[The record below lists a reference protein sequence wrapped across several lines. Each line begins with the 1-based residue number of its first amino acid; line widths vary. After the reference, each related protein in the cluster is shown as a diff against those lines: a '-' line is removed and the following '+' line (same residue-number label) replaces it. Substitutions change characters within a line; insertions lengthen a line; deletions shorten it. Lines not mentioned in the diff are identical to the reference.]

1 MFINDIHIF
10 WYVGIGILGLL
21 IGRFLGLVNTNL
33 PEHKKIFSMPII
45 KDYIKNTNTDYI
57 MMIVISVLY
66 ILLLLAIGIEDKL
79 KLIQFLL
86 LTPMLVSAFCIDYK
100 LQIIPNRLTLTM
112 FETGI
117 VFSFLRGLN
126 NLNVAV
132 EMWLGMIF
140 GAGIFIILTFL
151 GNIVLKKETMGFGD
165 VKLMGALGLF
175 FGWRNI
181 IAISIL
187 SFFMLQF
194 FNVVGYSIDITF
206 ITLSSIKLFNLSSK
220 LHHNLDVHLSISNQ
234 FHKYHALNMR
244 TLLILVSLTQSL
256 CL

>member
-66 ILLLLAIGIEDKL
+66 MLLLLAIGIEDKL

-132 EMWLGMIF
+132 EMWLGMIL

-151 GNIVLKKETMGFGD
+151 GNIVFKKETMGFGD

-187 SFFMLQF
+187 SFFIAAIFSLVLIIKNKIKKQ
-194 FNVVGYSIDITF
+194 DISEFIPFGPFIVLATF
-206 ITLSSIKLFNLSSK
+206 IVMFTQLEMLIKLTFVVFTLG
-220 LHHNLDVHLSISNQ
+220 
-234 FHKYHALNMR
+234 KY
-244 TLLILVSLTQSL
+244 SL
-256 CL
+256 

>member
-132 EMWLGMIF
+132 EMWLGMIL

-181 IAISIL
+181 IAITIL
-187 SFFMLQF
+187 SFFIAAIFSLVLIIKNKIKKQ
-194 FNVVGYSIDITF
+194 DISEFIPFGPFIVLATF
-206 ITLSSIKLFNLSSK
+206 IVMFTQLEMLIKLTFAVFTLG
-220 LHHNLDVHLSISNQ
+220 
-234 FHKYHALNMR
+234 KY
-244 TLLILVSLTQSL
+244 SL
-256 CL
+256 

>member
-21 IGRFLGLVNTNL
+21 IGKFLGLVNTNL

-57 MMIVISVLY
+57 MMMIISVLY
-66 ILLLLAIGIEDKL
+66 IFLLLAIGIEDKL

-132 EMWLGMIF
+132 EMWLGMIL

-151 GNIVLKKETMGFGD
+151 GNIVFKKETMGFGD

-181 IAISIL
+181 IAITIV
-187 SFFMLQF
+187 SFFIAAIFSLVLIIKNKMKKQ
-194 FNVVGYSIDITF
+194 DISEFIPFGPFIVLATF
-206 ITLSSIKLFNLSSK
+206 IVMFTQLEMLIKLIFVVFTLG
-220 LHHNLDVHLSISNQ
+220 
-234 FHKYHALNMR
+234 KY
-244 TLLILVSLTQSL
+244 SL
-256 CL
+256 

>member
-132 EMWLGMIF
+132 EMWLGMIL

-151 GNIVLKKETMGFGD
+151 GNIVFKKETMGFGD

-181 IAISIL
+181 IAITIL
-187 SFFMLQF
+187 SFFIAAIFSLVLIIKNKIKKQ
-194 FNVVGYSIDITF
+194 DISEFIPFGPFIVLATF
-206 ITLSSIKLFNLSSK
+206 IVMFTQLEMLIKLTFVVFTLG
-220 LHHNLDVHLSISNQ
+220 
-234 FHKYHALNMR
+234 KY
-244 TLLILVSLTQSL
+244 SL
-256 CL
+256 

>member
-33 PEHKKIFSMPII
+33 PEHKRIFSMPII

-132 EMWLGMIF
+132 EMWLGMIL

-151 GNIVLKKETMGFGD
+151 GNIVFKKETMGFGD

-187 SFFMLQF
+187 SFFIAAIFSLVLIIKNKIKKQ
-194 FNVVGYSIDITF
+194 DISEFIPFGPFIVLATF
-206 ITLSSIKLFNLSSK
+206 IVMFTQLEMLIKLTFVVFTLG
-220 LHHNLDVHLSISNQ
+220 
-234 FHKYHALNMR
+234 KY
-244 TLLILVSLTQSL
+244 SL
-256 CL
+256 